1 VLASGYGIH
10 SSDNLYSVNTATG
23 ETQIPEND
31 FSTVAGQCVHYKNR
45 KCSIKDVIN
54 LPVNFNMNQEN
65 EKPTDTTESQPHL
78 ELADNVMENFILENW
93 DIPAEVIKQKTTSG
107 LSAGEGEK
115 KSTHA
120 ETVGLQPANSDM
132 WYGACLGRREKKDN
146 DNDEQVKQ
154 EPASGGTW
162 FGPRL
167 GRRDKKSSVN
177 YENVKQ
183 EPASGGTWFGPR
195 LGRRDKKSSVNY
207 ENAKQEPAS
216 GGTWFGPRLGRRDK
230 KSSVNYENAKQ
241 EPASGGIWFGP
252 RLGRRDKKS
261 NINSGQMKQER
272 ANGGVWF

>member
-1 VLASGYGIH
+1 VLVSGYGIH
-10 SSDNLYSVNTATG
+10 YSDNLYSVNTATG

-31 FSTVAGQCVHYKNR
+31 FSTVAGQCVGYKNR
-45 KCSIKDVIN
+45 KCCITDVIN

-107 LSAGEGEK
+107 LSEGEGEN

-132 WYGACLGRREKKDN
+132 WYGARLERRGKK

-154 EPASGGTW
+154 DPASGGTW

-167 GRRDKKSSVN
+167 GRRDKKS
-177 YENVKQ
+177 
-183 EPASGGTWFGPR
+183 G
-195 LGRRDKKSSVNY
+195 VNY

-261 NINSGQMKQER
+261 NINSGQMKQEC